1 MKVAFATTGGM
12 RIDEHFGRAGAFA
25 VYDVG
30 AEGYELAEVRKFAE
44 EGPDV
49 EVIVT
54 RGMGRVHDEALEG
67 KVDRLADC
75 RIVYFTEIGAPS
87 AAKLVRRGVMPLKAK
102 DGDTIGG
109 ALDELVEKLRS
120 DPPPWLRK
128 ALAADPGPSA
138 TG

>member
-30 AEGYELAEVRKFAE
+30 TGGYEAVEVRSFAD
-44 EGPDV
+44 EGSLDV
-49 EVIVT
+49 EIVST
-54 RGMGRVHDEALEG
+54 RGMGRVHDEALDG

-87 AAKLVRRGVMPLKAK
+87 AAKLVRRGVMPLKAVA
-102 DGDTIGG
+102 GDTIDATLD
-109 ALDELVEKLRS
+109 ALVDRLRN
-120 DPPPWLRK
+120 DPPPWLGK
-128 ALAADPGPSA
+128 ALAADPGPVA
-138 TG
+138 

>member
-30 AEGYELAEVRKFAE
+30 AQGHEFVETRRFSE

-49 EVIVT
+49 RIVET
-54 RGMGRVHDEALEG
+54 RGMGQVHDEALDG
-67 KVDRLADC
+67 KIDRLADC

-87 AAKLVRRGVMPLKAK
+87 AAKLVRRGVMPLKVQP
-102 DGDTIGG
+102 GDTIDS
-109 ALDELVEKLRS
+109 ALSALASKLA
-120 DPPPWLRK
+120 DGPAPWLRK
-128 ALAADPGPSA
+128 ALAADPGPNV
-138 TG
+138 